1 MAPGTPCQ
9 DEPKLI
15 VFYSALMTVFSLFCF
30 ICKANNPK
38 VSMDSCGTM
47 VTVTQ
52 QCQSC
57 KKNVKWRSQ
66 PFILGRYPAGNVLL
80 SFAVLMA
87 AASISKLLLVFKHM
101 GLNVYESRTS
111 FYHQSR
117 FLFPIILKY
126 WETYQASLVTKIK
139 GMKDAVWSG
148 DGRFDSMGH
157 SAKFGV
163 YTLLCSPIMNIVHF
177 ELLQVIVIQNY
188 WVFHFNSSM
197 AFSEHTTFTK
207 CIRFFQ
213 MKKSCC
219 HICPKQITKC
229 S

>member
-1 MAPGTPCQ
+1 
-9 DEPKLI
+9 
-15 VFYSALMTVFSLFCF
+15 MTVFSLFCF
-30 ICKANNPK
+30 ICKANNPN

-52 QCQSC
+52 HCQAC
-57 KKNVKWRSQ
+57 KKNFKWRSQ

-87 AASISKLLLVFKHM
+87 GASISKILLVFKHM
-101 GLNVYESRTS
+101 GLSVYESRTF

-126 WETYQASLVTKIK
+126 WKTYQASLVTKIK

-157 SAKFGV
+157 SAKFGA
-163 YTLLCSPIMNIVHF
+163 YTLRMLTYNEDCALRVTAGNCNRQ
-177 ELLQVIVIQNY
+177 LLGVS
-188 WVFHFNSSM
+188 FNSYM
-197 AFSEHTTFTK
+197 IFSEHTTFTK
-207 CIRFFQ
+207 CIRF
-213 MKKSCC
+213 S
-219 HICPKQITKC
+219 T
-229 S
+229 

>member
-1 MAPGTPCQ
+1 MVNVYLFSEWHLVPHVKMNLNLLSFTVHWWQFSP
-9 DEPKLI
+9 
-15 VFYSALMTVFSLFCF
+15 FSALSARPTIQRYQWTVAAPC
-30 ICKANNPK
+30 
-38 VSMDSCGTM
+38 M

-52 QCQSC
+52 HCQTC
-57 KKNVKWRSQ
+57 KKNCKWRSQ

-87 AASISKLLLVFKHM
+87 GASISKLLLVFKHM
-101 GLNVYESRTS
+101 GLSVYESRTF

-157 SAKFGV
+157 SAKFGA
-163 YTLLCSPIMNIVHF
+163 YTLLCSPIMKIVHF
-177 ELLQVIVIQNY
+177 ELLQVMVIENY
-188 WVFHFNSSM
+188 WVFHLI
-197 AFSEHTTFTK
+197 ATWFSVNIPLSLNASGFPHK
-207 CIRFFQ
+207 I
-213 MKKSCC
+213 SC
-219 HICPKQITKC
+219 QV
-229 S
+229 

>member
-1 MAPGTPCQ
+1 
-9 DEPKLI
+9 
-15 VFYSALMTVFSLFCF
+15 
-30 ICKANNPK
+30 
-38 VSMDSCGTM
+38 M
-47 VTVTQ
+47 VTVNQ
-52 QCQSC
+52 HCQSC
-57 KKNVKWRSQ
+57 KKNFKWRSQ

-87 AASISKLLLVFKHM
+87 GASIRKLLLVFKHM
-101 GLNVYESRTS
+101 GLSVYESRTF

-163 YTLLCSPIMNIVHF
+163 YTLLCSPTMKVVHF
-177 ELLQVIVIQNY
+177 ELLQVIAKQNY
-188 WVFHFNSSM
+188 WVFHFNGSVL
-197 AFSEHTTFTK
+197 FSTRTTFTK
-207 CIRFFQ
+207 CIRFLQ
-213 MKKSCC
+213 MKNHVVMS
-219 HICPKQITKC
+219 PFN
-229 S
+229 